1 MSTHDE
7 LNGYGRH
14 YLQNDSYGS
23 AAFFFYRS
31 IQEHAENN
39 NAWNGLV
46 LSITLMRREGDAQ
59 SMLARFGLQPGL
71 DYDRDMLTFA
81 MMLWQQNPLALA
93 QWLEAVVQMKGIL
106 PQDTQA
112 LTELAAD
119 LHKGYQDF
127 VNEHGEH
134 SEQVKA
140 MQSLQE
146 IASRATELDWLYG
159 QPIDQVYEVIKPWLE
174 DDELV
179 MTGVRMLC
187 MLPDPRSEKLL
198 RRIARSEE
206 AESKVKTQALIAL
219 RWLGIRGNA
228 KINKFSESFT
238 INLDDPQPEL
248 SISVPQAFKPALDRM
263 KLWLAKEQSIITIE
277 EYEEYASDDSLQLTE
292 AMGEKLDASD
302 FPSIWQ
308 EVVHALI
315 RAAYDKYYPLVPTV
329 TGYRDWSAAFLM
341 LLQDYASGTGQEWT
355 YGNPE
360 QTETAVQHK
369 NWLLSGSPDFNQV
382 ISGV

>member
-1 MSTHDE
+1 M
-7 LNGYGRH
+7 
-14 YLQNDSYGS
+14 
-23 AAFFFYRS
+23 
-31 IQEHAENN
+31 
-39 NAWNGLV
+39 
-46 LSITLMRREGDAQ
+46 LS
-59 SMLARFGLQPGL
+59 
-71 DYDRDMLTFA
+71 FA
-81 MMLWQQNPLALA
+81 MMLWQHNPLALA

-106 PQDTQA
+106 PQDKQA
-112 LTELAAD
+112 LTELTAD

-127 VNEHGEH
+127 VNQYGED

-146 IASRATELDWLYG
+146 LANRTTELDWLYG
-159 QPIDQVYEVIKPWLE
+159 QPIDQVYEAIKPWLE

-179 MTGVRMLC
+179 MTGIRMLC

-198 RRIARSEE
+198 RRIARSDE
-206 AESKVKTQALIAL
+206 AESKAKTQSLIAL

-238 INLDDPQPEL
+238 INLDNPQPEL
-248 SISVPQAFKPALDRM
+248 TISVPLAFKPALDRM
-263 KLWLAKEQSIITIE
+263 KLWLAKEQGILTIE

-292 AMGEKLDASD
+292 AMSEKLNASD

-329 TGYRDWSAAFLM
+329 TGFRDWSAAFLM
-341 LLQDYASGTGQEWT
+341 LIQEYATGTGQGWA

-360 QTETAVQHK
+360 QIETAVQHK
-369 NWLLSGSPDFNQV
+369 NWLLSGSPEFYQAF
-382 ISGV
+382 SGA